1 MSKIKIEEIQ
11 DELEKEGWQLVSSEY
26 KNLESEMVFKCPE
39 GHSVYSS
46 WKKMRQRKE
55 CPICKENIY
64 KNQNTTIIP
73 KKKEIT
79 RFLALDQSTNITGWS
94 IYDGNELI
102 KYGVFST
109 SDSNDEIVRD
119 YEVRMWLINMVN
131 NWKPD
136 FVGIEGIQ
144 YQQNFGVTTF
154 ETLARLQGIIM
165 ETLYELNLPYVI
177 CPTNTWRHH
186 CGVKGRTRVDKKKS
200 MQLLV
205 KEWFD
210 ITITDDEADAIGIG
224 KYISDV
230 NFKKVEI
237 INWE

>member
-11 DELEKEGWQLVSSEY
+11 EELQKENWQLISNEY
-26 KNLESEMVFKCPE
+26 KNLDSEMIFKCPE
-39 GHSVYSS
+39 GHTVYSS

-64 KNQNTTIIP
+64 KNQDTVIIS
-73 KKKEIT
+73 KKKDIT

-109 SDSNDEIVRD
+109 SESNDEIARD
-119 YEVRMWLINMVN
+119 YEVRIWLINMIN
-131 NWKPD
+131 NWNPD

-165 ETLYELNLPYVI
+165 ETLYELNLPYVV

>member
-1 MSKIKIEEIQ
+1 MI
-11 DELEKEGWQLVSSEY
+11 
-26 KNLESEMVFKCPE
+26 
-39 GHSVYSS
+39 
-46 WKKMRQRKE
+46 
-55 CPICKENIY
+55 
-64 KNQNTTIIP
+64 
-73 KKKEIT
+73 
-79 RFLALDQSTNITGWS
+79 
-94 IYDGNELI
+94 
-102 KYGVFST
+102 
-109 SDSNDEIVRD
+109 
-119 YEVRMWLINMVN
+119 N

-210 ITITDDEADAIGIG
+210 VTITDDEADAIGIG

>member
-11 DELEKEGWQLVSSEY
+11 EELQKENWQLISNEY
-26 KNLESEMVFKCPE
+26 KNLDSEMIFKCPE
-39 GHSVYSS
+39 GHTVYSS

-64 KNQNTTIIP
+64 KNQDTVIIP
-73 KKKEIT
+73 KKKDIT

-109 SDSNDEIVRD
+109 SESNDEIARD
-119 YEVRMWLINMVN
+119 YEVRMWLINMIN

-165 ETLYELNLPYVI
+165 ETLYELNLPYVV

>member
-11 DELEKEGWQLVSSEY
+11 EELQKENWQLISNEY
-26 KNLESEMVFKCPE
+26 KNLDSEMIFKCPE
-39 GHSVYSS
+39 GHTVYSS

-64 KNQNTTIIP
+64 KNQDTIIIS
-73 KKKEIT
+73 KKKDIT

-109 SDSNDEIVRD
+109 SESNDEIARD
-119 YEVRMWLINMVN
+119 YEVRIWLINMIN

-165 ETLYELNLPYVI
+165 ETLYELNLPYVV

>member
-1 MSKIKIEEIQ
+1 MSKIKREEIQ
-11 DELEKEGWQLVSSEY
+11 EELQKENWQLISNEY
-26 KNLESEMVFKCPE
+26 KNLDSEMIFKCPE
-39 GHSVYSS
+39 GHTVYSS

-64 KNQNTTIIP
+64 KNQDTVIIP
-73 KKKEIT
+73 KKKDIT

-109 SDSNDEIVRD
+109 SESNDEIARD
-119 YEVRMWLINMVN
+119 YEVRIWLINMIN

-165 ETLYELNLPYVI
+165 ETLYELNLPYVV